1 MSEKMNRLKF
11 EKSPYL
17 LQHKD
22 NPVYWYA
29 WGKEAFDAAKAE
41 NKPIF
46 LSIGYSTCHWCH
58 VMEHDSF
65 EREEVAAVLNRSF
78 ISIKVDREE
87 RPDVDDIYMSA
98 VHAMG
103 QRGGWPLSLFLT
115 PDLKPFFGGTYWPR
129 QQFLVV
135 LEKLAAIWRDQP
147 EKIEESGQSIL
158 EYLKAQKTMD
168 LRATGQTPLP
178 EEEIFSEF
186 FKTSLMSFDSQWGGF
201 GMAPKFPHTM
211 QLAVLLRIHRRSG
224 ESRALE
230 MVALTLDKMA
240 RGGIYDHLGGGFA
253 RYSTD
258 PQWLVPHFEKMLYD
272 NALLAKI
279 YLEAHQ
285 ATGQKMFASVAREIL
300 DYVLRD
306 MTHPGGGFYSAEDAD
321 SEGEEGKFYVWK
333 GEELRNL
340 LTPEESDL
348 FSKVYGVSKEG
359 NFEHGTNV
367 LSLQWGYGFP
377 SSVGHGERS
386 ASEVEPSS
394 ECTQDMVRR
403 GSPCPTLA
411 DKEALLL
418 QSARKKLFEAREKR
432 IHPHK
437 DDKILTAWN
446 GLMISAM
453 SLGYQ
458 VSEDTRYLKAAH
470 ETADFIKKNLYKDGK
485 LLARYRDGEG
495 RFPAYL
501 DDYAYLIQGLID
513 LYESDFDPEV
523 LRWAIELQKRQKEL
537 FWDHASGGYF
547 FSDGS
552 DASLLVRAKEGTDGA
567 IPNGNAVSALNLLR
581 LNDLTLEPS
590 FREDA
595 MTIFQA
601 FSKPLKE
608 YPHIF
613 SQMLIALDYF
623 TDRSKE
629 LAILSSGQDEEAK
642 LFLKDLRS
650 RFAPN
655 LALAMAGP
663 GKDFPKLVEKR
674 TLVNGKTTFY
684 VCEEQTCRKPTNDR
698 QEALKEVMDFK
709 PYKISGS

>member
-1 MSEKMNRLKF
+1 MPEKMNRLKF

-22 NPVYWYA
+22 NPVHWYA

-65 EREEVAAVLNRSF
+65 ERQNVADALNRSF

-129 QQFLVV
+129 EQFLAV
-135 LEKLAAIWRDQP
+135 LGKLDQIWREQP
-147 EKIEESGQSIL
+147 EKIEESGNSIL
-158 EYLKAQKTMD
+158 DYLKAQKNMATNAAGGSLRSDED
-168 LRATGQTPLP
+168 L
-178 EEEIFSEF
+178 FSEF
-186 FKTSLMSFDSQWGGF
+186 FRSSFMNFDKRWGGF

-211 QLAVLLRIHRRSG
+211 QLATLLRIHRRSG
-224 ESRALE
+224 ENQALE
-230 MVALTLDKMA
+230 MVTLTLDKMA

-272 NALLAKI
+272 NALMARI
-279 YLEAHQ
+279 YLETYQ
-285 ATGQKMFASVAREIL
+285 VTGQKMFASVAREVL

-306 MTHPGGGFYSAEDAD
+306 MNHPGGGFYSAEDAD

-333 GEELRNL
+333 EEELKGA
-340 LTPEESDL
+340 LTPEEFEL
-348 FSKVYGVSKEG
+348 FNKIYGVTQEG
-359 NFEHGTNV
+359 NFEHRTNI
-367 LSLQWGYGFP
+367 LSLQWGYGW
-377 SSVGHGERS
+377 G
-386 ASEVEPSS
+386 
-394 ECTQDMVRR
+394 
-403 GSPCPTLA
+403 
-411 DKEALLL
+411 DKENSLLL
-418 QSARKKLFEAREKR
+418 SAQKKLFDVREKR

-437 DDKILTAWN
+437 DDKILTSWN

-453 SLGYQ
+453 ALGYQ
-458 VSEDTRYLKAAH
+458 VLGDERYLKAAH
-470 ETADFIKKNLYKDGK
+470 EAADFLRKNLYRDQK

-495 RFPAYL
+495 RFAAYL
-501 DDYAYLIQGLID
+501 DDYAYLIQGLLD
-513 LYESDFDPEV
+513 LYESDFDPEI
-523 LRWAIELQKRQKEL
+523 LKWALALQAKQKEL
-537 FWDHASGGYF
+537 FWDPVGGGYF

-552 DASLLVRAKEGTDGA
+552 DPSLLVRGKEGNDGA
-567 IPNGNAVSALNLLR
+567 IPNGNAVSTLNLLR
-581 LNDLTLEPS
+581 LSDLSLEPS
-590 FREDA
+590 YREDA
-595 MTIFQA
+595 LAIFNT
-601 FSKPLKE
+601 FSKTLNE

-613 SQMLIALDYF
+613 SQMLIAYDYS

-629 LAILSSGQDEEAK
+629 IAVISPTQDSEAA
-642 LFLKDLRS
+642 LFLKDLRGQ
-650 RFAPN
+650 FVPN
-655 LALAMAGP
+655 VALAWAEP
-663 GKDFPKLVEKR
+663 GKNFPKLVGEK
-674 TLVNGKTTFY
+674 TLLNAKATFY
-684 VCEEQTCRKPTNDR
+684 VCEEQTCKKPTNDR
-698 QEALKEVMDFK
+698 QEALEQVKDFK
-709 PYKISGS
+709 TYKIREN